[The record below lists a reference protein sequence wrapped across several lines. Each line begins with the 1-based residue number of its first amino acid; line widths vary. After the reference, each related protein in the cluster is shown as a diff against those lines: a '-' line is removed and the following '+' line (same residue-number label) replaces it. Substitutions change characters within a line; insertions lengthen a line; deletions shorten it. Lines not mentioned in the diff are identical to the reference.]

1 MDDLKYQNEDNIKK
15 LDIQTDEINELQ
27 KQLEAKNLVVE
38 ARDNHILDLKESIV
52 QSEIKNRRLL
62 EQLNSQISQSA

>member
-15 LDIQTDEINELQ
+15 LSIQVDEINELQ
-27 KQLEAKNLVVE
+27 QQLEAKCLVIE

-52 QSEIKNRRLL
+52 
-62 EQLNSQISQSA
+62 

>member
-15 LDIQTDEINELQ
+15 LGLLADEINELQ
-27 KQLEAKNLVVE
+27 KQLEAKNLVIE
-38 ARDNHILDLKESIV
+38 ARDNHILDMKESIV

>member
-1 MDDLKYQNEDNIKK
+1 MDDLKYQNEDNIKM
-15 LDIQTDEINELQ
+15 LGIQIDEINELQ
-27 KQLEAKNLVVE
+27 KQLEAKNLVIE